1 MPEKYPS
8 GICRKVSAG
17 VRYSVEKVK
26 HYGNREIPAGY
37 AVITM
42 AGLYA
47 LSNLIRIVISVIS
60 QRNSY
65 INMSAASILVV
76 TLLQLAAFVALT
88 HYDYWN
94 YHKRKLLLVGAMAST
109 LVTAAW
115 GIFTYLYGITLR
127 PLVFLLPVTENIS
140 PAMIINTSRLLNT
153 VLAGLPSVALAYKIF
168 SLLTDEEVR
177 KGIYGFKI
185 DKIIDMRK
193 DKKFKYDLKFLRRM
207 DTGLPYVIKMKDR
220 QLHASI
226 GGATGAA
233 KTSTVLTISIAN
245 DLDQKAFN
253 EDYCKKEL
261 EKRMDADIAKNRM
274 FHDRDFKIKYFTGLT
289 KDGQCFIDNL
299 RKKAPSAGIT
309 CLAPN
314 ESFSDEIYM
323 LATNRGFQVN
333 RVDPILTE
341 RDEHKEGFIGF
352 NPLYIPEK
360 LTGIKREL
368 DIFKKAKLFADV
380 LQALYDMTG
389 SSDVYFAKLNKNVTT
404 TFTILLLVTMEYV
417 HPGHY
422 VTPEDVQR
430 LVDDFDLVKPYY
442 YALLKN
448 YGDNDDVFDAAGNP
462 IPARL
467 KDINCGRYQFIVPLV
482 NNDILN
488 ENGRKQ
494 MENQIR
500 GLRTIMSDFINNP
513 LIHDV
518 FCVQESIDIDKILED
533 GEITV
538 VNYALELGMCEA
550 TAFGLFF
557 SLSFNNAVVR
567 RPGTEFTRLPHYY
580 YIDEFPIL
588 LHSDQEQMFTMFRQ
602 YNVSNMVAF
611 QTYDLFDKTP
621 VTRFLKG
628 VVMNNTAHQ
637 VVFGRVSVNEMDMFS
652 KLAGKELQTISQ
664 DTVSETPITDPD
676 TKKSFS
682 SRITPT
688 WVNAREGADFRY
700 KDFREVSVFTVD
712 QGSPKTVFDCKVSFL
727 DKKRRNAVIERYTV
741 NWDQYETVSRED
753 ESGVAEK
760 PVTEDAVKVSGR
772 DGIFRIGQEET
783 ADHRSEGTALDVDVH
798 ADSTGKVLPG
808 QTLEN
813 SMESDEQK
821 LKDISQTT
829 ESGDLTELFAVSED
843 EEAPDKNEELLQR
856 YYEKLMKEEEENRQ
870 FEVYGQDR
878 EQQPCQSSLFDS
890 DADSGCFDLSFD
902 GFGITDD

>member
-1 MPEKYPS
+1 MNN
-8 GICRKVSAG
+8 IRLVSDR
-17 VRYSVEKVK
+17 VMQLVEKIKK
-26 HYGNREIPAGY
+26 HENKEIPAGY
-37 AVITM
+37 TVIAV
-42 AGLYA
+42 AGIYSF
-47 LSNLIRIVISVIS
+47 SNLIRTVISVIA

-65 INMSAASILVV
+65 INMSAASVLAAA
-76 TLLQLAAFVALT
+76 LFQLATFVALT

-94 YHKRKLLLVGAMAST
+94 YHKRKLLFVGVMAFT
-109 LVTAAW
+109 LVTAAS

-127 PLVFLLPVTENIS
+127 PLVFMLPVTEDIS
-140 PAMIINTSRLLNT
+140 PAMIINTSRLLDT
-153 VLAGLPSVALAYKIF
+153 VFTALPSAALAYRVF
-168 SLLTDEEVR
+168 SLLGDGEVR

-193 DKKFKYDLKFLRRM
+193 DKRFKYDLKFLRRM

-261 EKRMDADIAKNRM
+261 EKRMDSDIAKNRM
-274 FHDRDFKIKYFTGLT
+274 FHDRDFKMKYFTGLT
-289 KDGQCFIDNL
+289 KEGEHFIDGL
-299 RKKAPSAGIT
+299 MAKAPSAGIT

-323 LATNRGFQVN
+323 LATNRGFKVN

-341 RDEHKEGFIGF
+341 NDEHKEGFIGF
-352 NPLYIPEK
+352 NPLYIPER

-380 LQALYDMTG
+380 LQALYDMSG

-404 TFTILLLVTMEYV
+404 AFTILLLVTMEYV
-417 HPGHY
+417 HPGHH

-467 KDINCGRYQFIVPLV
+467 RDINCGRYQFIVPLV
-482 NNDILN
+482 NNDILS

-664 DTVSETPITDPD
+664 DTVSETPISDPD

-727 DKKRRNAVIERYTV
+727 DKKRRNSVTSRYAVD
-741 NWDQYETVSRED
+741 WDKYETVSMVDEAGDAEKTVTENPVKLSGTDKTSGTGQGGTADGRED
-753 ESGVAEK
+753 
-760 PVTEDAVKVSGR
+760 GR
-772 DGIFRIGQEET
+772 DAGMDTSFGDGMEKISGQVMEDGTVPDRVNPRNAIHT
-783 ADHRSEGTALDVDVH
+783 AE
-798 ADSTGKVLPG
+798 P
-808 QTLEN
+808 
-813 SMESDEQK
+813 
-821 LKDISQTT
+821 
-829 ESGDLTELFAVSED
+829 GDLTDLFSVNETGED
-843 EEAPDKNEELLQR
+843 PDENEELLQK
-856 YYEKLMKEEEENRQ
+856 YYEKLMKEEEQNRQ
-870 FEVYGQDR
+870 FEAYGQDG
-878 EQQPCQSSLFDS
+878 EQQPCNSSLLDS
-890 DADSGCFDLSFD
+890 DADTGCFDMSID
-902 GFGITDD
+902 GFGMTDD

>member
-1 MPEKYPS
+1 MNNIRHMS
-8 GICRKVSAG
+8 DRVLQL
-17 VRYSVEKVK
+17 VEKIK
-26 HYGNREIPAGY
+26 KYENKEIPAGY
-37 AVITM
+37 TAIAI
-42 AGLYA
+42 AGIYA
-47 LSNLIRIVISVIS
+47 FSNLVRVAISVIS

-65 INMSAASILVV
+65 INMSAASILAVIFFE
-76 TLLQLAAFVALT
+76 LAAFVALT

-94 YHKRKLLLVGAMAST
+94 YHKRKLMFIGVMASV
-109 LVTAAW
+109 LITAAA
-115 GIFTYLYGITLR
+115 GIFTYLYGITIR
-127 PLVFLLPVTENIS
+127 PLVFLLPVTEDIS
-140 PAMIINTSRLLNT
+140 PAMIINTSRLLDT
-153 VLAGLPSVALAYKIF
+153 VFTALPSAVLVYKVF
-168 SLLTDEEVR
+168 SLMSDAEVQ
-177 KGIYGFKI
+177 KGIYGFKVDKFI
-185 DKIIDMRK
+185 DLRK

-207 DTGLPYVIKMKDR
+207 DTGLPYIIKMKDR

-261 EKRMDADIAKNRM
+261 EKRMDADVAKNRM
-274 FHDRDFKIKYFTGLT
+274 FKDRDFKMKYFTGLT
-289 KDGQCFIDNL
+289 KEGQRFIDSL
-299 RKKAPSAGIT
+299 KAKAPSAGIT

-323 LATNRGFQVN
+323 LATNRGFRVN

-341 RDEHKEGFIGF
+341 NDEHKEGFIGF

-380 LQALYDMTG
+380 LQALYDMSG

-417 HPGHY
+417 HPGHH

-448 YGDNDDVFDAAGNP
+448 YGDNDDVFDAVGNP

-482 NNDILN
+482 NNDILS

-664 DTVSETPITDPD
+664 DTVSETPISDPE

-727 DKKRRNAVIERYTV
+727 DKKRRNAVAERYSV
-741 NWDQYETVSRED
+741 DWDKYETVSREEESD
-753 ESGVAEK
+753 ETEK
-760 PVTEDAVKVSGR
+760 PIIEDTVKVSGR
-772 DGIFRIGQEET
+772 DEICQAGQEET
-783 ADHRSEGTALDVDVH
+783 SDGRGDGTILDRDVPADGAAENLSCQSEQDCI
-798 ADSTGKVLPG
+798 
-808 QTLEN
+808 
-813 SMESDEQK
+813 ESDEVNLQ
-821 LKDISQTT
+821 DISQPA
-829 ESGDLTELFAVSED
+829 EPGDLTELFAVDVDKED
-843 EEAPDKNEELLQR
+843 ADENEELLQR
-856 YYEKLMKEEEENRQ
+856 YYEKLMKEEEQNRQ
-870 FEVYGQDR
+870 FEAYGQDK
-878 EQQPCQSSLFDS
+878 EQQPCRGILLDS
-890 DADSGCFDLSFD
+890 DADTGCFDLSLD
-902 GFGITDD
+902 GFGMTDD

>member
-1 MPEKYPS
+1 
-8 GICRKVSAG
+8 
-17 VRYSVEKVK
+17 
-26 HYGNREIPAGY
+26 
-37 AVITM
+37 
-42 AGLYA
+42 
-47 LSNLIRIVISVIS
+47 
-60 QRNSY
+60 
-65 INMSAASILVV
+65 MSAAAIFVI
-76 TLLQLAAFVALT
+76 TLMQLTAFVALT

-94 YHKRKLLLVGAMAST
+94 YHKRKLFFVAVMAST
-109 LVTAAW
+109 LITAAS
-115 GIFTYLYGITLR
+115 GIFTYLYGVTLR
-127 PLVFLLPVTENIS
+127 PLIFLLPVTEDIS
-140 PAMIINTSRLLNT
+140 PVMIINTSRLFNT
-153 VLAGLPSVALAYKIF
+153 VLVALPSAALAWKVF
-168 SLLTDEEVR
+168 SLMGDGEVR
-177 KGIYGFKI
+177 KLIYGFKI
-185 DKIIDMRK
+185 DKIIDLRK
-193 DKKFKYDLKFLRRM
+193 DRKFKYDLKFLRRM
-207 DTGLPYVIKMKDR
+207 DTGLPYIIKMKDR

-253 EDYCKKEL
+253 EDFCKKEL
-261 EKRMDADIAKNRM
+261 EKRMDGDVAKNRM
-274 FHDRDFKIKYFTGLT
+274 FHDRDFKMKYFTGLT
-289 KDGQCFIDNL
+289 EEGQCFIDSL
-299 RKKAPSAGIT
+299 RAKAPSAGIT

-323 LATNRGFQVN
+323 LATNRGFKVN

-341 RDEHKEGFIGF
+341 NDEHKEGFIGF

-380 LQALYDMTG
+380 LQALYDMSG

-404 TFTILLLVTMEYV
+404 TFTILLLVTMDYV
-417 HPGHY
+417 HPGHH

-482 NNDILN
+482 NNDILS

-567 RPGTEFTRLPHYY
+567 RLGTEFTRLPHYY

-652 KLAGKELQTISQ
+652 KLAGKELQAISQ

-727 DKKRRNAVIERYTV
+727 DKKRRTAVVERYTV
-741 NWDQYETVSRED
+741 DWDKYETVSREY
-753 ESGVAEK
+753 ETGEVEK
-760 PVTEDAVKVSGR
+760 PVTENTVKISGR
-772 DGIFRIGQEET
+772 DEICQTGQEET
-783 ADHRSEGTALDVDVH
+783 EEGKDGTPAMDMNLSD
-798 ADSTGKVLPG
+798 DSAAGNL
-808 QTLEN
+808 
-813 SMESDEQK
+813 SDQLIQNDTDSGEAVTQ
-821 LKDISQTT
+821 DMSQSA
-829 ESGDLTELFAVSED
+829 EPGDLTELFSVDAREED
-843 EEAPDKNEELLQR
+843 TIENEELLQG
-856 YYEKLMKEEEENRQ
+856 YYERLMKEEEQNRQ
-870 FEVYGQDR
+870 FEAYEQDK
-878 EQQPCQSSLFDS
+878 EQLFQSSLLDS
-890 DADSGCFDLSFD
+890 DADTGCFELSID
-902 GFGITDD
+902 GFGVTDD

>member
-1 MPEKYPS
+1 MLVKCS
-8 GICRKVSAG
+8 AGICRKVSAG
-17 VRYSVEKVK
+17 FRYSVEKIK
-26 HYGNREIPAGY
+26 HYESTEIPAGY
-37 AVITM
+37 TVIAI
-42 AGLYA
+42 AGVYA
-47 LSNLIRIVISVIS
+47 LSNLIRIIISVIL

-65 INMSAASILVV
+65 INMSAASILAVI
-76 TLLQLAAFVALT
+76 LLQVAAFAALT

-94 YHKRKLLLVGAMAST
+94 YHKRKLLLIGVMAFT
-109 LVTAAW
+109 LVTAAS

-127 PLVFLLPVTENIS
+127 PLIFLLPVTEDIS
-140 PAMIINTSRLLNT
+140 PALIINTSRLLNT
-153 VLAGLPSVALAYKIF
+153 VIAGLPSVALVCKIF

-207 DTGLPYVIKMKDR
+207 DTGLPYTIKMKDR

-261 EKRMDADIAKNRM
+261 EKRMDTDVAKNRM
-274 FHDRDFKIKYFTGLT
+274 FHDRDFKMKYFTGLT
-289 KDGQCFIDNL
+289 EDGQCFIDSL
-299 RKKAPSAGIT
+299 RAKAPSAGIT

-323 LATNRGFQVN
+323 LAINRGFKVN

-341 RDEHKEGFIGF
+341 KDEHKEGFIGF

-417 HPGHY
+417 HPGHH

-682 SRITPT
+682 SRNTPT

-727 DKKRRNAVIERYTV
+727 DKKRRDAVIKRYIV
-741 NWDQYETVSRED
+741 DWDQYETISRED
-753 ESGVAEK
+753 ECSEAEK
-760 PVTEDAVKVSGR
+760 TVTEDAVKVSGR
-772 DGIFRIGQEET
+772 DEVCRTGQEET
-783 ADHRSEGTALDVDVH
+783 AENLSEQFLD
-798 ADSTGKVLPG
+798 
-808 QTLEN
+808 N
-813 SMESDEQK
+813 SMESDEERPE
-821 LKDISQTT
+821 DIRQTT
-829 ESGDLTELFAVSED
+829 APEDLTELFTVSE
-843 EEAPDKNEELLQR
+843 NEELLQR

-878 EQQPCQSSLFDS
+878 EQQLCQSSLFDS
-890 DADSGCFDLSFD
+890 DADSGCFNLSID

>member
-1 MPEKYPS
+1 MNK
-8 GICRKVSAG
+8 ICYMSDRLLQ
-17 VRYSVEKVK
+17 SVEKIK
-26 HYGNREIPAGY
+26 KYENKEIPAGY
-37 AVITM
+37 AVIAI

-47 LSNLIRIVISVIS
+47 SSNLIRTVISVIT

-65 INMSAASILVV
+65 INMSVASMLAAVLF
-76 TLLQLAAFVALT
+76 QLAAFVALT

-94 YHKRKLLLVGAMAST
+94 YHKRKLLFVGAMAST
-109 LVTAAW
+109 LITSAA
-115 GIFTYLYGITLR
+115 GIFTYLYGITMR
-127 PLVFLLPVTENIS
+127 PLIFLLPVTEDIP
-140 PAMIINTSRLLNT
+140 PAMIINTSRLLDTVFT
-153 VLAGLPSVALAYKIF
+153 VLPSAALSYKVF
-168 SLLTDEEVR
+168 SLMGDSEVQ

-185 DKIIDMRK
+185 DKIIDLRK

-207 DTGLPYVIKMKDR
+207 DTGKPYIIKMKDR

-261 EKRMDADIAKNRM
+261 EKRMDADVAKNRM
-274 FHDRDFKIKYFTGLT
+274 FHDMDFKMKYFTGLT
-289 KDGQCFIDNL
+289 KEGQRFIDSL
-299 RKKAPSAGIT
+299 KAKAPSAGIT

-323 LATNRGFQVN
+323 LATNRGFKVN

-341 RDEHKEGFIGF
+341 NDEHKEGFIGF

-380 LQALYDMTG
+380 LQALYDMSG

-417 HPGHY
+417 HPGHH

-467 KDINCGRYQFIVPLV
+467 KDINCGRYQFIVPLI
-482 NNDILN
+482 NNDILS

-664 DTVSETPITDPD
+664 DTVSETPISDPD

-727 DKKRRNAVIERYTV
+727 DKKRRNTVAERYTV
-741 NWDQYETVSRED
+741 DWDQYETISRED
-753 ESGVAEK
+753 ENGEVEK
-760 PVTEDAVKVSGR
+760 PVTENVVKVSGR
-772 DGIFRIGQEET
+772 DETIRTGQEET
-783 ADHRSEGTALDVDVH
+783 AGGRGDGCAQDMDAPDGNAAESLSGQDVQNCTAPDG
-798 ADSTGKVLPG
+798 AGG
-808 QTLEN
+808 QDKGQPLEP
-813 SMESDEQK
+813 
-821 LKDISQTT
+821 
-829 ESGDLTELFAVSED
+829 GDLTELFSVSDTADDAD
-843 EEAPDKNEELLQR
+843 ENEELLQR
-856 YYEKLMKEEEENRQ
+856 YYEKLMKEEEQNRQ
-870 FEVYGQDR
+870 FEAYEQDKGQ
-878 EQQPCQSSLFDS
+878 QLYQSSLLDS
-890 DADSGCFDLSFD
+890 DVDTGCFDLSLD
-902 GFGITDD
+902 EFGMTDD

>member
-1 MPEKYPS
+1 MSEKFCYHL
-8 GICRKVSAG
+8 
-17 VRYSVEKVK
+17 EKLKKYDDKEV
-26 HYGNREIPAGY
+26 PAGY
-37 AVITM
+37 AVIVI
-42 AGLYA
+42 AGVYA
-47 LSNLIRIVISVIS
+47 SSSMVRTAISVIT

-65 INMSAASILVV
+65 INLSAASILAVI
-76 TLLQLAAFVALT
+76 LLQLAAFVSLT
-88 HYDYWN
+88 HFDYWN
-94 YHKRKLLLVGAMAST
+94 YHKRKLLLVSAMAST
-109 LVTAAW
+109 LVITAS

-127 PLVFLLPVTENIS
+127 PLVFLLPVTEDIT
-140 PAMIINTSRLLNT
+140 PALIMNTSRLLNT
-153 VLAGLPSVALAYKIF
+153 VFTALPTVALAYKVF
-168 SLLTDEEVR
+168 SLLGDPEVQ
-177 KGIYGFKI
+177 KGIYGFKL
-185 DKIIDMRK
+185 DKVIDMRK

-253 EDYCKKEL
+253 EDHCKREL
-261 EKRMDADIAKNRM
+261 ENRMDVDVAKNRM
-274 FHDRDFKIKYFTGLT
+274 FQDRDFKMKYFTGLT
-289 KDGQCFIDNL
+289 DEGQCFIDHL
-299 RKKAPSAGIT
+299 RAKAPSAGIT

-323 LATNRGFQVN
+323 LAANRGFKVN

-341 RDEHKEGFIGF
+341 NDEHKEGFIGF

-380 LQALYDMTG
+380 LQALYDMSG

-417 HPGHY
+417 HPGHH

-664 DTVSETPITDPD
+664 DTVSETPISDPD

-727 DKKRRNAVIERYTV
+727 DKKRRNAVVERYTV
-741 NWDQYETVSRED
+741 DWDRYETISSEAEND
-753 ESGVAEK
+753 GVEK
-760 PVTEDAVKVSGR
+760 LVTEDTIKISGTDEVHQAVGE
-772 DGIFRIGQEET
+772 DT
-783 ADHRSEGTALDVDVH
+783 ASV
-798 ADSTGKVLPG
+798 
-808 QTLEN
+808 
-813 SMESDEQK
+813 ESDKTMQETNVSEDNIAEDLSVQVMETDAGTGDVK
-821 LKDISQTT
+821 AQDAGDP
-829 ESGDLTELFAVSED
+829 GDLTELFAVD
-843 EEAPDKNEELLQR
+843 DDAGGDAEENEELLQK
-856 YYEKLMKEEEENRQ
+856 YYEKLMKEEEQNRQ
-870 FEVYGQDR
+870 FEAYEQDR
-878 EQQPCQSSLFDS
+878 EQPPLQASLFDS
-890 DADSGCFDLSFD
+890 DADTGCFDLSLD
-902 GFGITDD
+902 GFGLTDD

>member
-1 MPEKYPS
+1 MNNIRLVSDRVMQLAEK
-8 GICRKVSAG
+8 IK
-17 VRYSVEKVK
+17 K
-26 HYGNREIPAGY
+26 HENKEIPAGY
-37 AVITM
+37 TVIAV
-42 AGLYA
+42 AGIYSF
-47 LSNLIRIVISVIS
+47 SNLIRTVISVIA

-65 INMSAASILVV
+65 INMSAASVLAAV
-76 TLLQLAAFVALT
+76 LFQLAAFVALT

-94 YHKRKLLLVGAMAST
+94 YHKRKLLFVGVMAFT
-109 LVTAAW
+109 LVTAAS

-127 PLVFLLPVTENIS
+127 PLVFMLPVTEDIS
-140 PAMIINTSRLLNT
+140 PAMIINTSRLLDT
-153 VLAGLPSVALAYKIF
+153 VFTALPSAALAYRVF
-168 SLLTDEEVR
+168 SLLGDGEVR

-193 DKKFKYDLKFLRRM
+193 DKRFKYDLKFLRRM

-261 EKRMDADIAKNRM
+261 EKRMDSDIAKNRM
-274 FHDRDFKIKYFTGLT
+274 FHDRDFKMKYFTGLT
-289 KDGQCFIDNL
+289 KEGEHFIDGL
-299 RKKAPSAGIT
+299 MAKAPSAGIT

-323 LATNRGFQVN
+323 LATNRGFKVN
-333 RVDPILTE
+333 RVDPILT
-341 RDEHKEGFIGF
+341 D
-352 NPLYIPEK
+352 
-360 LTGIKREL
+360 
-368 DIFKKAKLFADV
+368 
-380 LQALYDMTG
+380 
-389 SSDVYFAKLNKNVTT
+389 FAKLNKNVTT
-404 TFTILLLVTMEYV
+404 AFTILLLVTMEYV
-417 HPGHY
+417 HPGHH

-467 KDINCGRYQFIVPLV
+467 RDINCGRYQFIVPLV
-482 NNDILN
+482 NNDILS

-664 DTVSETPITDPD
+664 DTVSETPISDPD

-727 DKKRRNAVIERYTV
+727 DKKRRNAVTSRYAV
-741 NWDQYETVSRED
+741 DWDKYETVSMVDEAGDAEKTVTENPVKLSGTDKTSGTGLGGTADGRED
-753 ESGVAEK
+753 
-760 PVTEDAVKVSGR
+760 GR
-772 DGIFRIGQEET
+772 DAGMGTSFGDGMEKISGQVM
-783 ADHRSEGTALDVDVH
+783 DGTVPDRVNPRNA
-798 ADSTGKVLPG
+798 
-808 QTLEN
+808 
-813 SMESDEQK
+813 
-821 LKDISQTT
+821 SQPA
-829 ESGDLTELFAVSED
+829 EPGDLTDLFSVNETGED
-843 EEAPDKNEELLQR
+843 PDENEELLQK
-856 YYEKLMKEEEENRQ
+856 YYEKLMKEEEQNRQ
-870 FEVYGQDR
+870 FEAYGQDG
-878 EQQPCQSSLFDS
+878 EQQLCNSSLLDS
-890 DADSGCFDLSFD
+890 DADTGCFDMSID
-902 GFGITDD
+902 GFGMTDD